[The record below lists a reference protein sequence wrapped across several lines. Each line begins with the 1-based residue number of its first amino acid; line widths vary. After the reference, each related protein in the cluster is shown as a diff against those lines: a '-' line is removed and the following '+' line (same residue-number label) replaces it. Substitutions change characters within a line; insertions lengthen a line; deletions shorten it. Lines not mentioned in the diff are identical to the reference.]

1 MSSTTDKIKGAAN
14 DAMGKVR
21 EGAGRAVGDDKMQAE
36 GLAQQAK
43 GKTQKA
49 VGEAKDAVKDV
60 VDKS

>member
-14 DAMGKVR
+14 DTMGKVK
-21 EGAGRAVGDDKMQAE
+21 EGAGRAMDDDKMQAE

-60 VDKS
+60 VDKA

>member
-14 DAMGKVR
+14 DAMGNVK
-21 EGAGRAVGDDKMQAE
+21 ESAGRATGNENLQAE

-49 VGEAKDAVKDV
+49 VGDAKDAVKNV
-60 VDKS
+60 VDKA